1 MRDTLLQA
9 IEDVKADKMD
19 PAKAKAMAA
28 LAHQVNA
35 SLDVELR
42 VLIAAKLTPRA
53 AALVEQAQ
61 TVRTIPSGV
70 VEQDGHVTRHTM
82 GG

>member
-9 IEDVKADKMD
+9 IEDVKADKLD
-19 PAKAKAMAA
+19 PAKAKSMAA

-53 AALVEQAQ
+53 AALVDQAQ
-61 TVRTIPSGV
+61 TTRTIASGV
-70 VEQDGHVTRHTM
+70 VEQEGGITRHTM
-82 GG
+82 AG